1 MALSYPLSFPDVGIT
16 RIDMRLKRSVAV
28 SQSPFSYQQQTHD
41 FGGAIWEAEV
51 SLPPLTYAQ
60 AREVEV
66 FLLGLNGMSKTFTM
80 GHPLHTATGSVYVD
94 ANSGNTPAIGN
105 TTITLDG
112 AAVDAGTYF
121 SIDNR
126 LYMLLEDKAQGSAD
140 GAKDI
145 APPLRTAPSHAAQIE
160 LSAPKG
166 TWRLAANDIGYST
179 DVAGL
184 YGFTFSC
191 IEAL

>member
-16 RIDMRLKRSVAV
+16 KIDMRLKRSVAV

-51 SLPPLTYAQ
+51 SLPPLSYAQ

-105 TTITLDG
+105 TTLTLDG

-121 SIDNR
+121 SISNR
-126 LYMLLEDKAQGSAD
+126 LYMLLEDKAQGSAS

-145 APPLRTAPSHAAQIE
+145 APPLRTAPSHATQIE

-166 TWRLAANDIGYST
+166 TWRLATNDIGYST
-179 DVAGL
+179 NAAGL